1 MVDPFEP
8 HSAMVKGA
16 LCFGS
21 SRKHTLPA
29 VSRTVLKIPRTS
41 ASRVCSASH
50 PG

>member
-1 MVDPFEP
+1 MVEPFEP
-8 HSAMVKGA
+8 HSAIVSGA

-29 VSRTVLKIPRTS
+29 VSRTVLKMPSTS
-41 ASRVCSASH
+41 ASSVCSASH